1 MTWLDREQFD
11 KNLETRI
18 IGIGVWKPGSKE
30 FQVKHAQL
38 GETWDG

>member
-1 MTWLDREQFD
+1 LDREYFD

-30 FQVKHAQL
+30 SQS
-38 GETWDG
+38 